1 MIFFAVVMRQCM
13 NLLNCD
19 ILKYPSSA
27 LESNG
32 ITYLVVMASC
42 RAPPALFPRAD
53 EIKQI
58 TLPEDVYV
66 KKFSRNIWTQSM
78 RMRSTHFFSQRVLE
92 LKESGVSEEEAMAV
106 ADMDRLE
113 KKANKQAYA

>member
-1 MIFFAVVMRQCM
+1 
-13 NLLNCD
+13 
-19 ILKYPSSA
+19 
-27 LESNG
+27 
-32 ITYLVVMASC
+32 MASLMLEVEGTC
-42 RAPPALFPRAD
+42 LFCESLNLCQSGCFRAPPALFPRAD

-58 TLPEDVYV
+58 ALPEDVYV
-66 KKFSRNIWTQSM
+66 KSFSRNIWTQSM

-92 LKESGVSEEEAMAV
+92 LKESGVSEEEAMGV